1 MPLYTAICSLYLM
14 LNDSSDPVPFNEMS
28 IAQNGHA
35 FNQENDMGVVYT
47 DRLSGFKE
55 RRIHP
60 VPSPVPSPTIREHRT
75 IRVYFSVQ
83 ESPSMPQRPF
93 RDLVKQ
99 YVRRSRRHKS

>member
-1 MPLYTAICSLYLM
+1 MSVRNIFSPCIRILA
-14 LNDSSDPVPFNEMS
+14 EMS